1 LNSADLHRS
10 DRDAAWPAVA
20 AQLRDTVGMADRATV
35 LATAAMA
42 LSQVNRVIGAV
53 RGCDSAPDPKPPPVL
68 SATLEFDVH
77 AGWIVA
83 RHWPKHPL
91 CSC

>member
-1 LNSADLHRS
+1 
-10 DRDAAWPAVA
+10 
-20 AQLRDTVGMADRATV
+20 
-35 LATAAMA
+35 
-42 LSQVNRVIGAV
+42 VICAV